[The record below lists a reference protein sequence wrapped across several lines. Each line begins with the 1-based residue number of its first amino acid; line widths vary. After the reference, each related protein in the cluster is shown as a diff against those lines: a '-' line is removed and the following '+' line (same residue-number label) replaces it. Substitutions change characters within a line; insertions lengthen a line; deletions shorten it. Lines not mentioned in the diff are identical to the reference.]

1 MTSKFIDDKVGE
13 AIAAADA
20 GDDQALA
27 HALIEAISEND
38 APFEQTV
45 LAMTESANRQRGA

>member
-1 MTSKFIDDKVGE
+1 MSKFIADKTAE
-13 AIAAADA
+13 ALAANDR
-20 GDDQALA
+20 GDSQGLA

-45 LAMTESANRQRGA
+45 TDMTDSVTRQRG